1 MKRMGPFLSTPCI
14 TLEIMVS
21 RLTWSKRFP
30 IEARLFPGYG
40 RAPDWA
46 CTTYTAH
53 TPQGE
58 TLLARNFDWYRHPA
72 MLLFTDPPDGYAS
85 ASMVDLSYLGFDR
98 PITPGDTLILSTC
111 SVFAF

>member
-1 MKRMGPFLSTPCI
+1 MAG
-14 TLEIMVS
+14 
-21 RLTWSKRFP
+21 
-30 IEARLFPGYG
+30 
-40 RAPDWA
+40 APDWA

-85 ASMVDLSYLGFDR
+85 ASMVDLSYLGFDG
-98 PITPGDTLILSTC
+98 PITPGDTLDSLYALRICLLMVLTS
-111 SVFAF
+111 AGWQ